1 MAKFQSMHENF
12 HKRNEVKVGSE
23 RSFGI
28 TFAAI
33 FLIIGSFPLISGDA
47 PEVWALC
54 IGIIFLIAAFALPA
68 ALRPLNIVWFRF
80 GMLLHKI
87 VSPLVMGVLFFITLA
102 PIGLIMRLLG
112 KDLLTLRF
120 DPNASSYWVERGASE
135 LEPETMRRQ
144 F

>member
-1 MAKFQSMHENF
+1 MAKFQNMHENF
-12 HKRNEVKVGSE
+12 HSRNEVKVGSE

-33 FLIIGSFPLISGDA
+33 FLIIGSFPLISGES
-47 PEVWALC
+47 PGGWELC
-54 IGIIFLIAAFALPA
+54 IGVIFLIAAFALPA

-87 VSPLVMGVLFFITLA
+87 VSPLVMGFLFFITLA
-102 PIGLIMRLLG
+102 PIGLIMRLRG
-112 KDLLTLRF
+112 KDPLNLRF
-120 DPNASSYWVERGASE
+120 DPSASTYWIERDAGE
-135 LEPETMRRQ
+135 LEPETIRRQ

>member
-1 MAKFQSMHENF
+1 MAKIQSMHENF
-12 HKRNEVKVGSE
+12 HNRNEVKVGSE

-33 FLIIGSFPLISGDA
+33 FLIIGSFPLISGES
-47 PEVWALC
+47 PGGWALC
-54 IGIIFLIAAFALPA
+54 IGVIFLIAAFALPA

-87 VSPLVMGVLFFITLA
+87 VSPLVMVFLFFITVA
-102 PIGLIMRLLG
+102 PIGLIMRLRG
-112 KDLLTLRF
+112 KDLLNLRF
-120 DPNASSYWVERGASE
+120 DPDASSYWIERRASE

>member
-1 MAKFQSMHENF
+1 MAKFQNMHENF
-12 HKRNEVKVGSE
+12 HSRNEVKVGSE

-33 FLIIGSFPLISGDA
+33 FLIIGSFPLISGE
-47 PEVWALC
+47 PPGVWPLC
-54 IGIIFLIAAFALPA
+54 IGVIFLIAAFALPA

-87 VSPLVMGVLFFITLA
+87 VSPLIMVFLFFITVA

-112 KDLLTLRF
+112 KDLLNLRF
-120 DPNASSYWVERGASE
+120 DPDASSYWVERGASE

>member
-1 MAKFQSMHENF
+1 MHENF
-12 HKRNEVKVGSE
+12 HKRDEVKVGSE

-28 TFAAI
+28 TFAAV
-33 FLIIGSFPLISGDA
+33 FFIIGSFPLISGDA
-47 PEVWALC
+47 PGVWALC
-54 IGIIFLIAAFALPA
+54 IGIIFLIAAFAFPT

-87 VSPLVMGVLFFITLA
+87 VSPLVMGLLFFITLA
-102 PIGLIMRLLG
+102 PIGLIMRLRG
-112 KDLLTLRF
+112 KDLLNLRF
-120 DPNASSYWVERGASE
+120 DPDAPSYWIERDAGE

>member
-1 MAKFQSMHENF
+1 MAKFQSIHENF
-12 HKRNEVKVGSE
+12 HKRDEVKVGSE

-33 FLIIGSFPLISGDA
+33 FLIIGSFPLISGE
-47 PEVWALC
+47 PPGVWALC
-54 IGIIFLIAAFALPA
+54 IGVIFLIAAFALPA

-87 VSPLVMGVLFFITLA
+87 VSPLVMGLLFFITLA
-102 PIGLIMRLLG
+102 PIGLIMRLRG
-112 KDLLTLRF
+112 KDPLNLRF
-120 DPNASSYWVERGASE
+120 DPGASTYWIERDAGE